1 VHCRAE
7 DEEIAGV
14 EVLAALVVRHLGV
27 EIY

>member
-1 VHCRAE
+1 VLRGAE
-7 DEEIAGV
+7 DEEVAGV